1 MEKYRIIIIELLV
14 EYEKRLHRF
23 VEYFYDD
30 EDQYKIFPVPRYTI
44 ITDEPSEKELALL
57 NQLYALLPEA
67 TDEELKLISE
77 DLHTH
82 YDKAWYHLTPLL
94 QERLKRGDKEAEEK
108 QAYLLERESITD
120 DTWDGVDD
128 GSDETPEAYIT
139 GQGDDLTLDYK
150 QFDSTPLGGIDLPVS
165 AQPKDILN
173 IVVNYANN
181 RTEDYFDIQIRL
193 LSDEGNST
201 RINVCAVKEGESA
214 FPYMYIN
221 VENTHFSA
229 QYLLTQLKQKLPNQK
244 WRRTYMY
251 GAEVVHNHKEL

>member
-1 MEKYRIIIIELLV
+1 MQKYRIIIIELLV

-23 VEYFYDD
+23 VEYFCDD
-30 EDQYKIFPVPRYTI
+30 EDQYNIFPVSHCTI

-57 NQLYALLPEA
+57 HQLYALLPEA

-94 QERLKRGDKEAEEK
+94 HERLKRGDKEAEEK
-108 QAYLLERESITD
+108 QASLLERESITD

-128 GSDETPEAYIT
+128 DSDETPEAYIT

-193 LSDEGNST
+193 LSNETT
-201 RINVCAVKEGESA
+201 RINVSAVKEGESA

-221 VENTHFSA
+221 AENTDFSPK
-229 QYLLTQLKQKLPNQK
+229 YLLRQLKQLLPDQE
-244 WRRTYMY
+244 WRYTYMY
-251 GAEVVHNHKEL
+251 DAEVIHNQEYI

>member
-1 MEKYRIIIIELLV
+1 MKKYRIIIINLLE

-23 VEYFYDD
+23 VDYFYDD
-30 EDQYKIFPVPRYTI
+30 EDQYQIFPVPRHTI
-44 ITDEPSEKELALL
+44 ITEEPSEKELELL

-77 DLHTH
+77 DIDTH
-82 YDKAWYHLTPLL
+82 YGTWYNLTPLL
-94 QERLKRGDKEAEEK
+94 QERLQRGDKEAEEK
-108 QAYLLERESITD
+108 QAYLLEMESITD

-150 QFDSTPLGGIDLPVS
+150 QFYSTPLGGIDLPVS

-201 RINVCAVKEGESA
+201 RINVSAVKEGESA
-214 FPYMYIN
+214 FPYMYIDAK
-221 VENTHFSA
+221 NTDFSPK
-229 QYLLTQLKQKLPNQK
+229 YLLRQLKQLLPDQE
-244 WRRTYMY
+244 WRYTYMDD
-251 GAEVVHNHKEL
+251 AEVIHNQEEL

>member
-1 MEKYRIIIIELLV
+1 MTKYRIIIIKLLE

-23 VEYFYDD
+23 VDYFHDD
-30 EDQYKIFPVPRYTI
+30 EDQYKIFPVHRELLI
-44 ITDEPSEKELALL
+44 NEEPSEKELELL

-67 TDEELKLISE
+67 TDEELKLISK
-77 DLHTH
+77 DINIYYT
-82 YDKAWYHLTPLL
+82 AWYSLTPLL

-108 QAYLLERESITD
+108 QALLLEWESLTD

-139 GQGDDLTLDYK
+139 GQGDDLTWDYK

-201 RINVCAVKEGESA
+201 RINVCAVKEGESV

-221 VENTHFSA
+221 AENTDFSPK
-229 QYLLTQLKQKLPNQK
+229 YLLRQLKQLLPDQE
-244 WRRTYMY
+244 WRYTYLY
-251 GAEVVHNHKEL
+251 GAEVIHNQEEI

>member
-1 MEKYRIIIIELLV
+1 MTKYRIIIIKLLE

-23 VEYFYDD
+23 VDYFYDD
-30 EDQYKIFPVPRYTI
+30 EDQYKIFPVHRELLI
-44 ITDEPSEKELALL
+44 NEEPSEKELELL

-77 DLHTH
+77 DINT
-82 YDKAWYHLTPLL
+82 YYKAWYLLTPLL

-108 QAYLLERESITD
+108 QAYLLEWNSITD

-139 GQGDDLTLDYK
+139 GQGDDLTWDYK

-193 LSDEGNST
+193 LSDEGKST

-221 VENTHFSA
+221 AENTDFSPK
-229 QYLLTQLKQKLPNQK
+229 YLLRQLKQLLPNQK

>member
-1 MEKYRIIIIELLV
+1 MTKYRIIIIELLV

-30 EDQYKIFPVPRYTI
+30 EDQYQIFPLPRYTI
-44 ITDEPSEKELALL
+44 ITEEPSEKELELL

-77 DLHTH
+77 DINT
-82 YDKAWYHLTPLL
+82 YYKAWYLLTPLL

-108 QAYLLERESITD
+108 QAFLLEWNSITD

-193 LSDEGNST
+193 LSDEDNST
-201 RINVCAVKEGESA
+201 RINVSAVKEGESA
-214 FPYMYIN
+214 FPYMYIDA
-221 VENTHFSA
+221 ENTDFSPK
-229 QYLLTQLKQKLPNQK
+229 YLLRQLKQLLPDQEWRYTYIDDVEVIHNQ
-244 WRRTYMY
+244 
-251 GAEVVHNHKEL
+251 EEL

>member
-1 MEKYRIIIIELLV
+1 MTKYRIIIIKLLE

-23 VEYFYDD
+23 VDYFYDD
-30 EDQYKIFPVPRYTI
+30 EDQYKILPVPRYTI
-44 ITDEPSEKELALL
+44 ITEEPSEKELELL
-57 NQLYALLPEA
+57 NQLYVLLPEA

-82 YDKAWYHLTPLL
+82 YDKSWYNLTPLL

-108 QAYLLERESITD
+108 QAYLLEWNSITD

-139 GQGDDLTLDYK
+139 GQGDDLTWEYK

-201 RINVCAVKEGESA
+201 RINVCARKEGESA
-214 FPYMYIN
+214 FPYMYIDA
-221 VENTHFSA
+221 ENTDFSPK
-229 QYLLTQLKQKLPNQK
+229 YLLRQLKQLLPDQE
-244 WRRTYMY
+244 WRYTYMDD
-251 GAEVVHNHKEL
+251 AEVIHNQEEL

>member
-1 MEKYRIIIIELLV
+1 MKKYRIIIIKLLE

-23 VEYFYDD
+23 VDYFYDD
-30 EDQYKIFPVPRYTI
+30 EDQYQIFPVPRYTI
-44 ITDEPSEKELALL
+44 ITEEPSEKELELL

-77 DLHTH
+77 DIDTH
-82 YDKAWYHLTPLL
+82 YGTWYNLTPLL

-120 DTWDGVDD
+120 NTWNGLDD

-139 GQGDDLTLDYK
+139 GQGTDLTLDYK

-165 AQPKDILN
+165 ALAKDILN

-201 RINVCAVKEGESA
+201 RINVSAVKEGESA
-214 FPYMYIN
+214 FPYMYIDA
-221 VENTHFSA
+221 ENTDFSPK
-229 QYLLTQLKQKLPNQK
+229 YLLRQLKQLLPDQE
-244 WRRTYMY
+244 WRYTYMDD
-251 GAEVVHNHKEL
+251 AEVIHNQEEL

>member
-1 MEKYRIIIIELLV
+1 MKKYRIIIIKLLE

-30 EDQYKIFPVPRYTI
+30 EDQYQISPLSRYTI
-44 ITDEPSEKELALL
+44 ITEEPSEKELELL

-77 DLHTH
+77 DINT
-82 YDKAWYHLTPLL
+82 YYTVWYLLTPLL

-108 QAYLLERESITD
+108 QALLLEWESLIE
-120 DTWDGVDD
+120 DTWGGVDD
-128 GSDETPEAYIT
+128 GSDDTPEAYIT

-193 LSDEGNST
+193 RSDEGNST
-201 RINVCAVKEGESA
+201 RINVCARKEGESI
-214 FPYMYIN
+214 FPYMYIDA
-221 VENTHFSA
+221 ENTDFSPK
-229 QYLLTQLKQKLPNQK
+229 YLLRQLKQLLPDQE
-244 WRRTYMY
+244 WRYTYMDD
-251 GAEVVHNHKEL
+251 AEVIHNQEEL

>member
-1 MEKYRIIIIELLV
+1 MTKYRIIIIKLLE

-23 VEYFYDD
+23 VDYFYDD
-30 EDQYKIFPVPRYTI
+30 EDQYKILPVPRYTI
-44 ITDEPSEKELALL
+44 ITEEPSEKELELL

-82 YDKAWYHLTPLL
+82 YDRSWYNLTPLL

-108 QAYLLERESITD
+108 QAYLLEWNSITD

-139 GQGDDLTLDYK
+139 GQGDDLTGDYK

-201 RINVCAVKEGESA
+201 RINVSAVKEGESA
-214 FPYMYIN
+214 FPYMYIDA
-221 VENTHFSA
+221 ENTDFSPK
-229 QYLLTQLKQKLPNQK
+229 YLLRQLKQLLPDQE
-244 WRRTYMY
+244 WRYTYMDD
-251 GAEVVHNHKEL
+251 AEVIHNQEEL

>member
-1 MEKYRIIIIELLV
+1 MKKYRIIIINLLE

-23 VEYFYDD
+23 VDYFYDD
-30 EDQYKIFPVPRYTI
+30 EDQYQIFPVPRYTI
-44 ITDEPSEKELALL
+44 ITEEPSEKELELL

-67 TDEELKLISE
+67 TDEELKLVSE
-77 DLHTH
+77 DIDTH
-82 YDKAWYHLTPLL
+82 YGTWYNLTPLL

-108 QAYLLERESITD
+108 QAYLLEMESITD
-120 DTWDGVDD
+120 DTWDGLDD

-139 GQGDDLTLDYK
+139 RQGDDLTLDYK

-201 RINVCAVKEGESA
+201 RINVSAVEEGESA
-214 FPYMYIN
+214 FPYMYI
-221 VENTHFSA
+221 VAENTDFSPK
-229 QYLLTQLKQKLPNQK
+229 YLLRQLKQLLPDQE
-244 WRRTYMY
+244 WRYTYMDD
-251 GAEVVHNHKEL
+251 AEVIHNQEEL

>member
-1 MEKYRIIIIELLV
+1 MKKYRIIIIELLE

-30 EDQYKIFPVPRYTI
+30 EDQYKIFPLPRYTI

-57 NQLYALLPEA
+57 HQLYALLPEA
-67 TDEELKLISE
+67 TDEELRLISA

-82 YDKAWYHLTPLL
+82 YDRSWYNLTPLL

-108 QAYLLERESITD
+108 QAYLLEMESITD

-139 GQGDDLTLDYK
+139 GQGDDLTLDYM

-193 LSDEGNST
+193 LSDEDNST
-201 RINVCAVKEGESA
+201 RINVSAVKEGESA
-214 FPYMYIN
+214 FPYMYIDA
-221 VENTHFSA
+221 ENTDFSPK
-229 QYLLTQLKQKLPNQK
+229 YLLRQLKQLLPDQE
-244 WRRTYMY
+244 WRYTYMDD
-251 GAEVVHNHKEL
+251 AEVIHNQEEI

>member
-1 MEKYRIIIIELLV
+1 MTKYRIIIIELLV

-30 EDQYKIFPVPRYTI
+30 EDQYKIFPVHRELLI
-44 ITDEPSEKELALL
+44 NEEPSEEELELL

-67 TDEELKLISE
+67 TDEELKLISA

-82 YDKAWYHLTPLL
+82 YDRSWYNLTPLL

-108 QAYLLERESITD
+108 QAYLLEWNSITD

-165 AQPKDILN
+165 AQPKI
-173 IVVNYANN
+173 
-181 RTEDYFDIQIRL
+181 
-193 LSDEGNST
+193 S
-201 RINVCAVKEGESA
+201 
-214 FPYMYIN
+214 
-221 VENTHFSA
+221 
-229 QYLLTQLKQKLPNQK
+229 
-244 WRRTYMY
+244 
-251 GAEVVHNHKEL
+251 

>member
-1 MEKYRIIIIELLV
+1 MTKYRIIIIKLLE

-23 VEYFYDD
+23 VDYFYDD
-30 EDQYKIFPVPRYTI
+30 EDQYKILPVPRYTI
-44 ITDEPSEKELALL
+44 ITEEPSEKELELL
-57 NQLYALLPEA
+57 NQLYVLLPEA

-82 YDKAWYHLTPLL
+82 YDRSWYNLTPLL

-108 QAYLLERESITD
+108 QAFLLEWNSITD

-139 GQGDDLTLDYK
+139 GQGDDLTGDYK

-173 IVVNYANN
+173 IVVNYAHN

-193 LSDEGNST
+193 LSAETT
-201 RINVCAVKEGESA
+201 RINVSAVKEGESA
-214 FPYMYIN
+214 FPYMYIDA
-221 VENTHFSA
+221 ENTDFSPK
-229 QYLLTQLKQKLPNQK
+229 YLLRQLKQLLPDQE
-244 WRRTYMY
+244 WRYTYMDD
-251 GAEVVHNHKEL
+251 AEVIHNQEEL

>member
-1 MEKYRIIIIELLV
+1 MTKYRIIIIKLLE

-23 VEYFYDD
+23 VDYFYDD
-30 EDQYKIFPVPRYTI
+30 EDQYKILPVPRYTI
-44 ITDEPSEKELALL
+44 ITEEPSEKELELL
-57 NQLYALLPEA
+57 NQLYVLLPEA

-82 YDKAWYHLTPLL
+82 YDKSWYNLTPLL

-108 QAYLLERESITD
+108 QAYLLEWNSITD

-139 GQGDDLTLDYK
+139 GQGDDLTWEYK
-150 QFDSTPLGGIDLPVS
+150 QFDSIPLGGIDLPVS

-201 RINVCAVKEGESA
+201 RINVCARKEGESA
-214 FPYMYIN
+214 FPYMYIDA
-221 VENTHFSA
+221 ENTDFSPK
-229 QYLLTQLKQKLPNQK
+229 YLLRQLKQLLPDQE
-244 WRRTYMY
+244 WRYTYMDD
-251 GAEVVHNHKEL
+251 AEVIHNQEEL

>member
-1 MEKYRIIIIELLV
+1 MQKYRIIIIELLE

-30 EDQYKIFPVPRYTI
+30 EDQYQIFPLPRYTI
-44 ITDEPSEKELALL
+44 ITDEPSEKELELL

-67 TDEELKLISE
+67 TDEELKLISA

-82 YDKAWYHLTPLL
+82 YDRSWYNLTPLL

-108 QAYLLERESITD
+108 QAYLLEWNSITD

-139 GQGDDLTLDYK
+139 GQGDDLTWDYK

-201 RINVCAVKEGESA
+201 RINVCAVKEGESV

-221 VENTHFSA
+221 AEHTDFSPK
-229 QYLLTQLKQKLPNQK
+229 YLLRQLKQLLPDQE
-244 WRRTYMY
+244 WRYTYLY
-251 GAEVVHNHKEL
+251 GAEVIHNQEEI

>member
-1 MEKYRIIIIELLV
+1 MKKYRIIIIELLQ

-23 VEYFYDD
+23 VEYFCDD
-30 EDQYKIFPVPRYTI
+30 EDQYKIFPVSHCTI

-57 NQLYALLPEA
+57 NQLYALLPDA

-82 YDKAWYHLTPLL
+82 YDKAWYQLTPLL

-108 QAYLLERESITD
+108 QAYLLERESMTD

-128 GSDETPEAYIT
+128 GSDETPEVYIT

-201 RINVCAVKEGESA
+201 RINVCAVKEGESV

-221 VENTHFSA
+221 AENTDFSPK
-229 QYLLTQLKQKLPNQK
+229 YLLRQLKQLLPDQE
-244 WRRTYMY
+244 WRHTYLY
-251 GAEVVHNHKEL
+251 GAEVIHNQEEI

>member
-1 MEKYRIIIIELLV
+1 MTKYRIIIIKLLE

-30 EDQYKIFPVPRYTI
+30 EDHYQIFPLPRYTI
-44 ITDEPSEKELALL
+44 ITEEPSEKELELL

-77 DLHTH
+77 DINT
-82 YDKAWYHLTPLL
+82 YYKAWYLLTPLL

-108 QAYLLERESITD
+108 QAFLLEWNSITD

-193 LSDEGNST
+193 LSAETT
-201 RINVCAVKEGESA
+201 RINVSAVKEGESA

-221 VENTHFSA
+221 AENTHFSA

>member
-1 MEKYRIIIIELLV
+1 MTKYRIIIIELLV

-30 EDQYKIFPVPRYTI
+30 EDQYQIFPLPRYTI
-44 ITDEPSEKELALL
+44 ITEEPSEKELELL

-67 TDEELKLISE
+67 TDEELRLISE
-77 DLHTH
+77 DINTH
-82 YDKAWYHLTPLL
+82 YDKSWYNLTPLL

-108 QAYLLERESITD
+108 QAFLLEWNSITD

-181 RTEDYFDIQIRL
+181 RTEEYFDIQIRL
-193 LSDEGNST
+193 LSDETT

-214 FPYMYIN
+214 FPYMYIDA
-221 VENTHFSA
+221 ENTDFSPK
-229 QYLLTQLKQKLPNQK
+229 YLLRQLKQLLPDQE
-244 WRRTYMY
+244 WRYTYMDD
-251 GAEVVHNHKEL
+251 AEVIHNQEEL

>member
-1 MEKYRIIIIELLV
+1 MTKYRIIIIKLLE

-23 VEYFYDD
+23 VDYFYDD
-30 EDQYKIFPVPRYTI
+30 EDQYKILPVPRYTI
-44 ITDEPSEKELALL
+44 ITEEPSEKELELL
-57 NQLYALLPEA
+57 NQLYVLLPEA

-82 YDKAWYHLTPLL
+82 YDKSWYNLTPLL

-108 QAYLLERESITD
+108 QAYLLELNSITD

-128 GSDETPEAYIT
+128 GSDETPDAYIT
-139 GQGDDLTLDYK
+139 RQGDDLTWDYK

-181 RTEDYFDIQIRL
+181 RTEDYFDIQIRR

-201 RINVCAVKEGESA
+201 RINVCARKEGESA
-214 FPYMYIN
+214 FPYMYIDA
-221 VENTHFSA
+221 ENTDFSPK
-229 QYLLTQLKQKLPNQK
+229 YLLRQLKQLLPDQE
-244 WRRTYMY
+244 WRYTYMDD
-251 GAEVVHNHKEL
+251 AEVIHNQEEL

>member
-1 MEKYRIIIIELLV
+1 MTKYRIIIIKLLE

-23 VEYFYDD
+23 VDYFYDD
-30 EDQYKIFPVPRYTI
+30 EDQYKIFPVHRELLI
-44 ITDEPSEKELALL
+44 NEEPSEKELELL

-77 DLHTH
+77 DINTYYKPWDL
-82 YDKAWYHLTPLL
+82 LTPLL

-108 QAYLLERESITD
+108 QALLLEWESLTD

-139 GQGDDLTLDYK
+139 GQGDDLTWDYK

-193 LSDEGNST
+193 LSDEGNRT
-201 RINVCAVKEGESA
+201 RINVCAVKEGESV

-221 VENTHFSA
+221 AENTDFSPK
-229 QYLLTQLKQKLPNQK
+229 YLLRQLKQLLPDQE
-244 WRRTYMY
+244 WRYTYLY
-251 GAEVVHNHKEL
+251 GAEVIHSQEYI

>member
-1 MEKYRIIIIELLV
+1 MTKYRIIIIELLV

-30 EDQYKIFPVPRYTI
+30 EDQYQIFPLPRYTI
-44 ITDEPSEKELALL
+44 ITEEPSEKELELL

-77 DLHTH
+77 DINT
-82 YDKAWYHLTPLL
+82 YYKAWYLLTPLL

-108 QAYLLERESITD
+108 QAFLLEWNSITD

-139 GQGDDLTLDYK
+139 GQGDDLTWDYK

-193 LSDEGNST
+193 RSDEDNST
-201 RINVCAVKEGESA
+201 RINVCAVKEGESI
-214 FPYMYIN
+214 FPYMYIDAYH
-221 VENTHFSA
+221 THFSPK
-229 QYLLTQLKQKLPNQK
+229 YLLRQLKQLLPDQE
-244 WRRTYMY
+244 WRYTYMDD
-251 GAEVVHNHKEL
+251 AEVIHNQEEL

>member
-1 MEKYRIIIIELLV
+1 MKKYRIIIIELLE

-23 VEYFYDD
+23 VDYFYDD
-30 EDQYKIFPVPRYTI
+30 EGQYPILPVPRYTI
-44 ITDEPSEKELALL
+44 ITEEPSEKELELL

-82 YDKAWYHLTPLL
+82 YCRSWYNLTPLL

-108 QAYLLERESITD
+108 HAYLLEWNSITD

-139 GQGDDLTLDYK
+139 GQGDDLIWDYK

-201 RINVCAVKEGESA
+201 RINVSAVKEGESA
-214 FPYMYIN
+214 FPYMYIDA
-221 VENTHFSA
+221 ENTDFSPK
-229 QYLLTQLKQKLPNQK
+229 YLLRQLKQLLPDQE
-244 WRRTYMY
+244 WRYTYMDD
-251 GAEVVHNHKEL
+251 AEVIHNQEEI

>member
-1 MEKYRIIIIELLV
+1 MEKYRIIIIELLE

-23 VEYFYDD
+23 VEYLCDD
-30 EDQYKIFPVPRYTI
+30 EDQYKIFPLPRYTI
-44 ITDEPSEKELALL
+44 ITDEPSEKELELL

-94 QERLKRGDKEAEEK
+94 QERLKRGDKEAEEQ

-173 IVVNYANN
+173 IAVNYANN

-193 LSDEGNST
+193 LSAETT

-221 VENTHFSA
+221 AENTHFSA
-229 QYLLTQLKQKLPNQK
+229 QYLLNQLKQKLPNQK

>member
-1 MEKYRIIIIELLV
+1 MTKYRIIIIKLLE

-23 VEYFYDD
+23 VDYFYDD
-30 EDQYKIFPVPRYTI
+30 EDQYKILPVPRYTI
-44 ITDEPSEKELALL
+44 ITEEPSEKELELL
-57 NQLYALLPEA
+57 NQLYVLLPEA

-82 YDKAWYHLTPLL
+82 YDRSWYNLTPLL

-108 QAYLLERESITD
+108 QAYLLEWNSITD

-139 GQGDDLTLDYK
+139 GQGDDLTWDYK

-173 IVVNYANN
+173 IVVNYADN

-201 RINVCAVKEGESA
+201 RINVCARKEGESA
-214 FPYMYIN
+214 FPYMYIDA
-221 VENTHFSA
+221 ENTDFSPK
-229 QYLLTQLKQKLPNQK
+229 YLLRQLKQLLPDQE
-244 WRRTYMY
+244 WRYTYMDD
-251 GAEVVHNHKEL
+251 AEVIHNQEEL